1 MRTRSFI
8 ILPLLL
14 ALSLLAASCA
24 PADVKGPPAD
34 AAQPIQATVVLAQP
48 AAPLYTA
55 TLTRTPSLTP
65 SPTPSATPTVTL
77 THSATPTPT
86 PTLSATPSDT
96 PTATITPSPAP
107 TLPLMTLTPFRVMGA
122 PNALASAVAPFTTA
136 EGWSCGD
143 FPCADDIDGFTQ
155 RMQVPPGYALDFVG
169 RYPGQPQQIAL
180 GPDGRVYATLL
191 LNGTREGAV
200 YAMDPATGESSRYS
214 QSTLT
219 APFGLAFRPGTDEL
233 YVSGRLSLLDGGGL
247 WRIDPGGGTVS
258 VLNDLPCCFSV
269 LSGQPNGLTFGPDGY
284 LYLGVGALT
293 DHLEPPNPE
302 RMRYA
307 ELHPY
312 EAAVLQV
319 DPLRAEVVAVV
330 AQGIRDPMDIAFAPL
345 GTLYVSDNGLLEG
358 PGDRILR
365 VASASAA
372 SSVHFGW
379 PYWRARGCTD
389 CPLIDASLD
398 IQPDL
403 LRFPDYTLPR
413 GLLVYTGGQFPRE
426 LYGNL
431 FVALWHNPEFGQRVV
446 RVNPVTLPSDPDAL
460 AAYTPEPFVTG
471 LIRPA
476 DLAQDVDGSLLIADF
491 IYGHLWR
498 VHYIGEDIPTPTP
511 ADASALF
518 ATSTPAP

>member
-1 MRTRSFI
+1 MRSL
-8 ILPLLL
+8 ILIPLLL

-24 PADVKGPPAD
+24 PADETVKPPAD
-34 AAQPIQATVVLAQP
+34 AAQPIQATVALAQP
-48 AAPLYTA
+48 TAPVYTP
-55 TLTRTPSLTP
+55 TPTRTASLTP
-65 SPTPSATPTVTL
+65 SPTPSLTPSATL
-77 THSATPTPT
+77 TRSATPTST
-86 PTLSATPSDT
+86 PTLTVTPSDT
-96 PTATITPSPAP
+96 PTATATASPAP
-107 TLPLMTLTPFRVMGA
+107 TRPLMTLTPFRVMGA
-122 PNALASAVAPFTTA
+122 PNALASAVAPFTTP

-155 RMQVPPGYALDFVG
+155 RIQVPPGYALDFIG
-169 RYPGQPQQIAL
+169 RYPGQPQQITL

-191 LNGTREGAV
+191 LDGTREGAV
-200 YAMDPATGESSRYS
+200 YAMDPATGKSARYDEAGF
-214 QSTLT
+214 T

-233 YVSGRLSLLDGGGL
+233 YVSGRLALLEGGGL
-247 WRIDPGGGTVS
+247 WRVGPDGSTTS
-258 VLNDLPCCFSV
+258 VLDDLPCCFSV

-312 EAAVLQV
+312 EAAVLKI

-330 AQGIRDPMDIAFAPL
+330 AQGIRDPMDLAFAPL

-365 VASASAA
+365 VAAAGAA

-379 PYWRARGCTD
+379 PYWRARGCAD

-413 GLLVYTGGQFPRE
+413 GLLVYTGGLFPRE
-426 LYGNL
+426 LYGSL
-431 FVALWHNPEFGQRVV
+431 FVALWHNAEFGQRVV
-446 RVNPVTLPSDPDAL
+446 RINPVTLPSDPEAL
-460 AAYTPEPFVTG
+460 AAYTPEPFITG
-471 LIRPA
+471 LLRPA
-476 DLAQDVDGSLLIADF
+476 DLAQDADGSLLIADF

-498 VHYIGEDIPTPTP
+498 VRYTGDGIPTATP
-511 ADASALF
+511 ADANALF